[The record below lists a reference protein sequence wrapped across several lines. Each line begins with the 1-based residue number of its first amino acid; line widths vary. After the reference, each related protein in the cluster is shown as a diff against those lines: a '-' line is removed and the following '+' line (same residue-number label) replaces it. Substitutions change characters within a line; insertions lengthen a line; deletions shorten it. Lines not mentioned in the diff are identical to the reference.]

1 MSDLSQGQMNFP
13 KPSLPS
19 NERAGL
25 TAREAPSRSPAV
37 SPPALQEAHRNG
49 GATSVSPRNGGP
61 SNGGPSNG
69 GPSNGGPSNGGP
81 SPRNGGSSNGSPT
94 GGGSDLAP
102 PPPGFQVSTSPRL
115 LIKILMQ
122 NYRSSVSS

>member
-1 MSDLSQGQMNFP
+1 MHDNFGYRGTLFMVDSSQGQMNFP

-19 NERAGL
+19 NERTGL
-25 TAREAPSRSPAV
+25 TAREPPSRTPAV
-37 SPPALQEAHRNG
+37 SSPALQEAQRNG

-69 GPSNGGPSNGGP
+69 GPSNEGPSNGGP
-81 SPRNGGSSNGSPT
+81 SNGSPT

-115 LIKILMQ
+115 LINLDAKL
-122 NYRSSVSS
+122 

>member
-1 MSDLSQGQMNFP
+1 MNFP

-25 TAREAPSRSPAV
+25 TAREPPSRTPAV

-61 SNGGPSNG
+61 SNGGSSNGGSSNG
-69 GPSNGGPSNGGP
+69 GPSNGGP
-81 SPRNGGSSNGSPT
+81 SNGSPT

-102 PPPGFQVSTSPRL
+102 PPPGFQVSQVLDS
-115 LIKILMQ
+115 
-122 NYRSSVSS
+122 